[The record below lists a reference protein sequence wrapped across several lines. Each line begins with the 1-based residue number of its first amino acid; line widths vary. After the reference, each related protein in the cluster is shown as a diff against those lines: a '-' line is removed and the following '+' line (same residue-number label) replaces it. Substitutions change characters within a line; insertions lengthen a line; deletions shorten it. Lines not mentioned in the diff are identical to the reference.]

1 MLLMIRDVK
10 DSTSWREFD
19 ARERMYLG
27 KIIKPWWTFNKT
39 VLQSWKNGYVE
50 ARAPVMF
57 QVPGV
62 HAESYDSLSFLAF
75 LKASDELVANIVNF
89 TNKYTDI
96 IIKVE

>member
-1 MLLMIRDVK
+1 
-10 DSTSWREFD
+10 
-19 ARERMYLG
+19 
-27 KIIKPWWTFNKT
+27 
-39 VLQSWKNGYVE
+39 
-50 ARAPVMF
+50 MF